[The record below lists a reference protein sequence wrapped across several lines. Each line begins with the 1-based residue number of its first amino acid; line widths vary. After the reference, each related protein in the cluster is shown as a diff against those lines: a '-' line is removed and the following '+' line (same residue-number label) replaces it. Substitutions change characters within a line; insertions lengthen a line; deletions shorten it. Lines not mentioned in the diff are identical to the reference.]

1 MLNETM
7 FCPKCGKAD
16 QEENTYCR
24 QCGVF
29 LPDFTKDSKRKI
41 TPEEHIKYSIVLDV
55 MTIAVGLTLS
65 VLLFSFFL
73 GKENTP
79 ILIYITAGFLIA
91 MSAWQIQTLWRSFQ
105 LKKHFERRKYDDVER
120 QNQNSE
126 SVFESIPTKELVNEA
141 NFKDAVPASVIE
153 NTTVKL
159 PEKISRKSS

>member
-1 MLNETM
+1 M

-29 LPDFTKDSKRKI
+29 LPEFTKESKRVI
-41 TPEEHIKYSIVLDV
+41 SPEEHIKYNIVLDV
-55 MTIAVGLTLS
+55 MTIAVSLTLS

-79 ILIYITAGFLIA
+79 VLIFITAGFLIA

-105 LKKHFERRKYDDVER
+105 LKKHFQRRKYDAAER

-126 SVFESIPTKELVNEA
+126 GVFESVSTKELLNEA
-141 NFKDAVPASVIE
+141 NFKDAIPASVIE
-153 NTTVKL
+153 NTTKKL
-159 PEKISRKSS
+159 PEKITRKSS